1 VFNLNAGQ
9 RRGAVALGIAF
20 GLTVLAGIALSFLA
34 LSWET
39 SAILGTALVLFLLIT
54 PLLAYGI
61 YTFATA
67 SQEEDLAE
75 EMTVPRQLLD
85 MLRENG
91 SGNITDLAIDL
102 GVTSLKPIIADLSR
116 LELFNGIVEW
126 NSGTITLLDPAV
138 MASIESCKACKKP
151 IQIKRGITIC
161 PNCAT
166 EYHHY

>member
-1 VFNLNAGQ
+1 
-9 RRGAVALGIAF
+9 VAIGIAF

-39 SAILGTALVLFLLIT
+39 GAIIGTAVLLFFLLS

-61 YTFATA
+61 YTFARA
-67 SQEEDLAE
+67 SQEEELAE
-75 EMTVPRQLLD
+75 EMTAPRQLLD
-85 MLRENG
+85 MLRESH

-102 GVTSLKPIIADLSR
+102 GVASLKPIIADLSK
-116 LELFNGIVEW
+116 LELFNGIVDW
-126 NSGTITLLDPAV
+126 DAGTITMLEPAV
-138 MASIESCKACKKP
+138 MASIETCKHCGKA
-151 IQIKRGITIC
+151 IQISRGITLC